1 MCLRSAVAVILLFLL
16 PGLAGAQ
23 SAAVPALTFSGGW
36 AGFVDEGLVNH
47 SAVGVGAEWVPTPHL
62 SVGPELLYLVG
73 PGSDR
78 DVMLLGVARVGILS
92 LRSRVAPFVTVGGGL
107 MTHSTRFGNE
117 SFSSTEGGFLFG
129 GGGRINAS
137 SRVFVAPEFTMGW
150 EPHMRVSVT
159 VGIRLP

>member
-1 MCLRSAVAVILLFLL
+1 
-16 PGLAGAQ
+16 
-23 SAAVPALTFSGGW
+23 
-36 AGFVDEGLVNH
+36 
-47 SAVGVGAEWVPTPHL
+47 
-62 SVGPELLYLVG
+62 
-73 PGSDR
+73 
-78 DVMLLGVARVGILS
+78 MLLGVARVGILS